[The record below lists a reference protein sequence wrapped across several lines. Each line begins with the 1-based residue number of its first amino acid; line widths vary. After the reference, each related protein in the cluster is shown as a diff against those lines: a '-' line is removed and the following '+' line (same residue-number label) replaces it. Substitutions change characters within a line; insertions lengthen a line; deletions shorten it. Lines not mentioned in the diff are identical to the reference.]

1 MIRNGLKLLEAKFL
15 LFYHPSYS
23 HIINHYL
30 RTQHL
35 FRNILET
42 LEYFIRSFVV
52 SVLLSTIAVYIQ
64 Y

>member
-1 MIRNGLKLLEAKFL
+1 MILKGLKLLEAKFP

-30 RTQHL
+30 RTQHS

-42 LEYFIRSFVV
+42 SEYFIIRFVV
-52 SVLLSTIAVYIQ
+52 SI
-64 Y
+64 